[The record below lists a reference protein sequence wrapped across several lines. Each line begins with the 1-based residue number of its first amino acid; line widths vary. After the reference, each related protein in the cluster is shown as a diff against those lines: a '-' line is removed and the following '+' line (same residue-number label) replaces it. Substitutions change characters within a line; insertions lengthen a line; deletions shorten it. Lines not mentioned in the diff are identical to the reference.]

1 MTALKKAKNENI
13 ISFEKFDEE
22 YQRHSNK
29 EIDDVLNFKRSVNRW
44 MNGITFPKDKVTK
57 ESISVLLTRN
67 SNKFGAIVIPNNTIV
82 ENLVKNII
90 QELQTQTNLK
100 GFKIY
105 NLTRIINNPLNDKL
119 TNKEL
124 LQAPYFLLLQLY
136 ALQNHIFDINEITV
150 NQAITYEK
158 VLNLIDLDKL
168 TKLLREYVY
177 FEDHLTE
184 QRLEKQ
190 VLIYLLD
197 RLSGSY
203 LLTH

>member
-90 QELQTQTNLK
+90 QELQTRTNLK

-158 VLNLIDLDKL
+158 VLNLIDLDEL
-168 TKLLREYVY
+168 TKLLRKYVY